1 MSMVAYIAGDSLGER
16 DLSGGGVCV
25 VADGVAVFEAMA
37 PPEFGLAIRGEL
49 LAAVTAVEVASLRGL
64 HHHTLTLAVGSREVL
79 AALTAPHDPMPWK
92 PHADIIVRARKLI
105 RERSAV
111 VKLAEGAA
119 AVEGAARASRIAAA
133 ACRRDILPATPTKPA
148 EAPAARPAKPAAPP
162 LLSLVPELSP
172 EEYQKALASYTHR
185 VFGQDHA
192 EAMKE
197 SVTMLSSLS
206 VEELR
211 AREADYLARH
221 GLRPRADEPIAP
233 TDPSPTDHDDHDEEE
248 PHDDHAADE

>member
-25 VADGVAVFEAMA
+25 IADGVAVFEAMA

-64 HHHTLTLAVGSREVL
+64 NHHTMTLAVGSREAL

-92 PHADIIVRARKLI
+92 PHADLIVRARKLI

-111 VKLAEGAA
+111 VKFAEGAA

-162 LLSLVPELSP
+162 STCPVPELSP
-172 EEYQKALASYTHR
+172 EEYQAALAPPRHR

-192 EAMKE
+192 EAVIE
-197 SVTMLSSLS
+197 CAAHLSLLS

-211 AREADYLARH
+211 AREADYLTRH
-221 GLRPRADEPIAP
+221 GLRPRADEPIAL
-233 TDPSPTDHDDHDEEE
+233 TDPAPTDHDDHDDEE